1 MLLPHQ
7 IVEQSL
13 QNHFDRNVRQ
23 HYFRGMEFS
32 EPAGDPGWFG

>member
-23 HYFRGMEFS
+23 HYFRGMKADVGS
-32 EPAGDPGWFG
+32 VKLR